1 MFVSKSGLTMV
12 VKREGLMARVALLF
26 KSEIVYSNKVIYIS
40 VISYNRSRV
49 SLRII
54 WYPSQEH

>member
-26 KSEIVYSNKVIYIS
+26 KSEIAYSNKVIYIS
-40 VISYNRSRV
+40 VIIEG
-49 SLRII
+49 II
-54 WYPSQEH
+54 TYHLVPKSGTLEH